1 MKFLL
6 LMVRLVYCACFFLL
20 LCVFVGGVDSGA
32 GGGGLYG
39 GVEPPFACVEKV
51 GMFPP
56 YIEG

>member
-1 MKFLL
+1 
-6 LMVRLVYCACFFLL
+6 MVRLVYCACFFLL

>member
-1 MKFLL
+1 MWKLHEVPFAHGSSCLL
-6 LMVRLVYCACFFLL
+6 W
-20 LCVFVGGVDSGA
+20 CVFVGGVDS
-32 GGGGLYG
+32 GGGLYG